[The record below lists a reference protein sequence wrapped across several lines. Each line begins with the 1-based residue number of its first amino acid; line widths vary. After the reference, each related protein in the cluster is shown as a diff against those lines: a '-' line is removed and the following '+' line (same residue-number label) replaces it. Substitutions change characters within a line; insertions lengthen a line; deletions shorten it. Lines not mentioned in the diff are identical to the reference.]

1 MRTKLHFYL
10 NDSKNKYA
18 KILDIF
24 INIIVVFSVIDFSLG
39 TIPGMNEKI
48 PILGQLYEAII
59 IFFSLEYL
67 IRLYAAPN
75 RVKYIFSVLAFFHL
89 IALLPYFIGVN
100 VDLRSIRIIYMLKLF
115 KHNKSVIN
123 ISSAFHEVKSE
134 LLIFSLFTLFLLFI
148 SAVGIYHFENP
159 VQPDKFKSIFESMWW
174 SVATLTTVGY
184 GDIFPITNGGK
195 LFASFIVFIGL
206 GVVSVPTALI
216 ATSFMKAFKKI

>member
-1 MRTKLHFYL
+1 MK
-10 NDSKNKYA
+10 
-18 KILDIF
+18 
-24 INIIVVFSVIDFSLG
+24 
-39 TIPGMNEKI
+39 KI

-75 RVKYIFSVLAFFHL
+75 RVKYIFSALAFFHL

-216 ATSFMKAFKKI
+216 ATSFMKAFKKT